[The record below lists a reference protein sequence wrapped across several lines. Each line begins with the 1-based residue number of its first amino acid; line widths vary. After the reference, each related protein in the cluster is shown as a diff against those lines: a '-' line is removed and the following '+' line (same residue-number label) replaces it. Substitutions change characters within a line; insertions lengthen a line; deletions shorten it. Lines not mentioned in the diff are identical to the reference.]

1 MQKVNQVDLN
11 RMLNIIDR
19 IPFFRNF
26 SMQEKNR
33 MVCLSSH
40 FVLFQKGEYLIR
52 EGDRDSTFFILLS
65 GTVSVVKG
73 EHSYPIAKLSPGD
86 FFGEISFITK
96 TPRTAHVVADET
108 VLVIKV
114 NKEMLDSLGPS
125 IRDKI
130 KDNIIVRLAERIN
143 CLNKALMVTEF
154 YSKENQSDAKTADT
168 KGGETSQRQP

>member
-40 FVLFQKGEYLIR
+40 FVLFQKGEYLIK
-52 EGDRDSTFFILLS
+52 EGDMDSTFFILLS

-73 EHSYPIAKLSPGD
+73 EHLYTIARLTPGD

-114 NKEMLDSLGPS
+114 NKEMLDTLGPS

-130 KDNIIVRLAERIN
+130 KDNIIIRLAERIN
-143 CLNKALMVTEF
+143 HLNKTLMVTEF
-154 YSKENQSDAKTADT
+154 HSKENQKDAKTFDA
-168 KGGETSQRQP
+168 KSGETVQNNS